1 MPVGCPNQ
9 NHQIKWEETIIDSI
23 NNTNIYLPVC
33 SQIGR
38 GHFSGYA
45 DTNFS
50 IKTINLEFVLII
62 IFSESFELQNHTVLT
77 FKGDFSINIQPNLI
91 LFAILKSL
99 FYSNLLK
106 CIKANFYQVLFKN
119 LFLCVW
125 TDSIHGLCRVQKIL
139 QTKMAFDSSMF

>member
-99 FYSNLLK
+99 FYSYLLK
-106 CIKANFYQVLFKN
+106 CIKANFYQLLFKN
-119 LFLCVW
+119 ILLCVW

>member
-9 NHQIKWEETIIDSI
+9 NHKIKWEETIIDSI

-106 CIKANFYQVLFKN
+106 CIKANFYRVLFKN
-119 LFLCVW
+119 IFLCVW

>member
-99 FYSNLLK
+99 FYSHLLK

-119 LFLCVW
+119 IFLCVW